1 MVTTRSRTPIWVV
14 VVLYAVRGISRNR
27 WQELQNWSVVTR
39 MVKKKLLLAQHPG
52 FGQSMYPDAI
62 VVGWLT

>member
-39 MVKKKLLLAQHPG
+39 MVKKIFVGTASRL
-52 FGQSMYPDAI
+52 GQSMYPDAI
-62 VVGWLT
+62 VWVG